1 MTSVFIETS
10 ALFRAYTREP
20 GSVLMDGVFSAMET
34 RRITGFIS
42 QFSVPEILRGIIKRK
57 NLQELGNDE
66 AQKIIDSIL
75 VDIDTRILNGELQVL
90 ALNDDYLPEVKAIDP
105 FIQLF
110 CH

>member
-1 MTSVFIETS
+1 MNPDQFLWTESFQRWKH
-10 ALFRAYTREP
+10 A
-20 GSVLMDGVFSAMET
+20 GSQVSSPNFC
-34 RRITGFIS
+34 
-42 QFSVPEILRGIIKRK
+42 VPEILRGIIKRK